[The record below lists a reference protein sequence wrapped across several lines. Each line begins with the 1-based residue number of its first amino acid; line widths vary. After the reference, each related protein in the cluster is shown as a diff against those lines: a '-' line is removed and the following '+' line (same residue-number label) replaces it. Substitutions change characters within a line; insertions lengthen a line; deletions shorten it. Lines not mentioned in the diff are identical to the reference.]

1 MRTVIGNVECVNDKM
16 IVTCNVEIGQ
26 IRGVWMGKTPP
37 VVNGIF
43 QIELDIKKV
52 NSNKI
57 KVIHSA
63 MHEVTNVCCNSN
75 EVVFKGI
82 CEDQDSEVYYIRF
95 MIDWLEMLD
104 IEDFNSAI
112 NIGDTVLFQANIEN
126 IGIYPYELY

>member
-1 MRTVIGNVECVNDKM
+1 MRTVIGNIECVNDKM

-37 VVNGIF
+37 VVNGIC
-43 QIELDIKKV
+43 QIELDIKEV
-52 NSNKI
+52 SSNKV
-57 KVIHSA
+57 KVLHSE
-63 MHEVTNVCCNSN
+63 MHEVTKVCCSLN

-95 MIDWLEMLD
+95 MKDWLEMLD
-104 IEDFNSAI
+104 IEDFNSTI

-126 IGIYPYELY
+126 IGIHPYELY